1 MSTRSLHTGRS
12 LRGAKLYLAKMKSTR
27 DVQLLREYLRE
38 VLCEDG
44 EFGDIGMDNGP
55 GGAHFASGDQMYKIF
70 VKPFTD
76 VVKVAAGKTKE
87 MSTRTQTVLNVAF
100 QSVATT
106 LVPVLQDTYDE
117 VFADEHKSLEKIKS
131 EYAAVYGET
140 WEAFQKS
147 DFLLAA
153 FMYRPDLFLTGAF
166 IKKSPK
172 VALKLASILS
182 GGKLDSIISSL
193 TSKGRSN
200 EGLVRE
206 ASGIDKL
213 ESFFGNDKVK
223 KILSSSNLSR
233 KMAEDGQEVVRGTLK
248 KVFSQASEVLS
259 ATSLQSIQKVAG
271 KQIPGLQ
278 KLSELEGNERQSAEQ
293 NIMKAAKAGMKA
305 FYVKQLESRVKKAV
319 DAGVPKDHPFVKDHL
334 NVISK
339 IKAL

>member
-1 MSTRSLHTGRS
+1 
-12 LRGAKLYLAKMKSTR
+12 MKSTR
-27 DVQLLREYLRE
+27 DVQLLKEYLRE

-106 LVPVLQDTYDE
+106 LVPVLKDTYDE

-131 EYAAVYGET
+131 EYASTYGET

-147 DFLLAA
+147 DFMLAA

-182 GGKLDSIISSL
+182 GGKLDNVISTL
-193 TSKGRSN
+193 LSKN

-206 ASGIDKL
+206 ASGVDKL
-213 ESFFGNDKVK
+213 ESFFANEKVRK
-223 KILSSSNLSR
+223 VLKGSNLSR
-233 KMAEDGQEVVRGTLK
+233 RMSEDGQEVVRGTLK

-259 ATSLQSIQKVAG
+259 ATSLSAIQKVAG

-278 KLSELEGNERQSAEQ
+278 KLGELQGNERQAAEQ
-293 NIMKAAKAGMKA
+293 NIMKGAKAGMKA
-305 FYVKQLESRVKKAV
+305 FYVKQLEDRVKKAV
-319 DAGVPKDHPFVKDHL
+319 EAGVPKEHPFIKDHL
-334 NVISK
+334 GVISK

>member
-1 MSTRSLHTGRS
+1 
-12 LRGAKLYLAKMKSTR
+12 MKSTR

-106 LVPVLQDTYDE
+106 LVPVLKDTYAKT
-117 VFADEHKSLEKIKS
+117 FAEEHASLEKIKS
-131 EYAAVYGET
+131 EYASVYGET

-182 GGKLDSIISSL
+182 GGKLDNVISTL
-193 TSKGRSN
+193 FSKN
-200 EGLVRE
+200 EALVRE
-206 ASGIDKL
+206 ASGLDKI
-213 ESFFGNDKVK
+213 ESFFGNEKIKKV
-223 KILSSSNLSR
+223 LSASNLSR
-233 KMAEDGQEVVRGTLK
+233 RMSEDGQEVVRNTLK
-248 KVFSQASEVLS
+248 KVFSQASGVLS
-259 ATSLQSIQKVAG
+259 ATSLAAIQKVAG

-278 KLSELEGNERQSAEQ
+278 KLSELEGNERQAAEQ
-293 NIMKAAKAGMKA
+293 NIMKGAKAGMKA
-305 FYVKQLESRVKKAV
+305 FYVKQLEDRVKKAV
-319 DAGVPKDHPFVKDHL
+319 DAGVPKEHPFVKDHL